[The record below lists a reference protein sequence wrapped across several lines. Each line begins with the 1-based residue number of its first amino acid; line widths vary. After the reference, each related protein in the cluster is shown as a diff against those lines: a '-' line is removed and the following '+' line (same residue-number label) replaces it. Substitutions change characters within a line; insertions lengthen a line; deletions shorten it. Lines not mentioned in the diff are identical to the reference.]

1 MKQKTHRIFSII
13 IGILFPIITF
23 SQGSFKSYIYN
34 DNGQLRIDTTLKINQ
49 DQFKIWHLSENNILA
64 IISNNIKFS
73 NLAKEAGIAGIAIVA
88 FDCDTSD
95 LSNIRLIN
103 KLGGGLDESIIEGIE
118 KMGERVVLEFRLIQ
132 NLKRRDR
139 ISYLGTYYIPI
150 EFSLIDLREEM
161 KTKNTIPVIDS
172 KTLLLDRWIE

>member
-1 MKQKTHRIFSII
+1 LKRKEFKISYVI

-23 SQGSFKSYIYN
+23 SQGNFRSYIYN

-49 DQFKIWHLSENNILA
+49 DQFKIWYLSENNILS
-64 IISNNIKFS
+64 IISNNIEFS
-73 NLAKEAGIAGIAIVA
+73 NLAKEAGITGIAIVA
-88 FDCDTSD
+88 FDCDTSN

-103 KLGGGLDESIIEGIE
+103 KLGGGLDESIIKGIE
-118 KMGERVVLEFRLIQ
+118 KMGERIVLEFRLIQ
-132 NLKRRDR
+132 NLKRRHR
-139 ISYLGTYYIPI
+139 INYLGTYYIPI

-172 KTLLLDRWIE
+172 KTLLLDRWME